1 MFDKIL
7 VLDLIILIEENLQTV
22 LQRTSEVQ
30 TADDFTSSEKGMI
43 LLDSVCMKLVAVG
56 ESIKN
61 LDKVSNKELLSR
73 YPQIQWKQAMGMRDI
88 IVHHYFD
95 VDAEQIF
102 NTLRDDIPLLL
113 NVLGEIKKFFDLE

>member
-113 NVLGEIKKFFDLE
+113 NVLGEIKKDLEKK